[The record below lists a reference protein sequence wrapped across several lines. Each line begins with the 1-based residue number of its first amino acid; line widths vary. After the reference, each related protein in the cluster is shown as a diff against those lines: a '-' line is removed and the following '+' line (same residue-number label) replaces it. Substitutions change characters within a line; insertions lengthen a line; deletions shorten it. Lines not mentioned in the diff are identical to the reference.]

1 MILTILFKLKY
12 YRPVIE
18 HACEGM
24 ETFRLVP
31 AHHKITLT
39 KDPLK
44 HTPWEEHHDTSRLTP
59 MEEYLEAF
67 GTHSTPTLR
76 RETLKDR
83 KDRFTHRR
91 SERSAPKE
99 NSRQDAQYQEFAGKF
114 IKYNII
120 NLKEI

>member
-1 MILTILFKLKY
+1 
-12 YRPVIE
+12 
-18 HACEGM
+18 M
-24 ETFRLVP
+24 ETFRLIP

-44 HTPWEEHHDTSRLTP
+44 NTPWEKYADTSRFDQRTPSP

-91 SERSAPKE
+91 SERSAPRE